1 MPLSS
6 HWYQFVLKLNNQ
18 CSIKSSFKLIPK
30 LFLRNTNFHDLEG
43 MGHFENLYIYKLMA
57 SDILRICTFIILMES
72 DILRIYTFII
82 LMESKILRISTIII
96 LTKSKILWISTFITL
111 IESDSLR
118 IYTFITLMESD
129 ILRIPTFIILTERD
143 ILRISTLM
151 ILMESDILRMKG
163 GKLELLCSF
172 QLSPTQASHI
182 ILRKTQLLTTT
193 TNLISLFTRAW
204 VDQVCW
210 LEYLARQAVFFS
222 LL

>member
-1 MPLSS
+1 
-6 HWYQFVLKLNNQ
+6 
-18 CSIKSSFKLIPK
+18 
-30 LFLRNTNFHDLEG
+30 
-43 MGHFENLYIYKLMA
+43 
-57 SDILRICTFIILMES
+57 MES
-72 DILRIYTFII
+72 DILRIYTFIVLVESDILRVYTFII

-163 GKLELLCSF
+163 GKLELLCSS
-172 QLSPTQASHI
+172 QLSWTQASHI

-222 LL
+222 LLESYSQWLQILKLWFIHTHCWLTDLKRAFDERWKVGEKENVQKVLKV